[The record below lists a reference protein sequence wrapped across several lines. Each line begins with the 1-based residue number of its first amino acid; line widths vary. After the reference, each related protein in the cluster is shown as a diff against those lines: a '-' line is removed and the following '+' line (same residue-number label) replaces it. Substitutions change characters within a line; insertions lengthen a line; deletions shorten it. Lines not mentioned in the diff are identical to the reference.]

1 MITVEHVER
10 LLNAEDPEA
19 ALIVIGGRPEV
30 VSAAH
35 ATDGLFVTD
44 RQDVLTQIGE
54 GEPGPDDLRR
64 LAEALDTAVSEL
76 GG

>member
-10 LLNAEDPEA
+10 LLHAEDPEA
-19 ALIVIGGRPEV
+19 ALIVVDGSPEV
-30 VSAAH
+30 VSSAH

-44 RQDVLTQIGE
+44 RQDVVTQIGD
-54 GEPGPDDLRR
+54 GDPAPDTLRR
-64 LAEALDTAVSEL
+64 LAEALDTAVTGL